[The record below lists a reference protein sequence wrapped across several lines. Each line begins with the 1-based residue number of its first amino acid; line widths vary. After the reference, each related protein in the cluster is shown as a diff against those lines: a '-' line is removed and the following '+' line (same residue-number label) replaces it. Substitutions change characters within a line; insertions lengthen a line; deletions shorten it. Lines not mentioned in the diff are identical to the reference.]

1 MPINIIRGLPCVQM
15 ELNAAGEFNK
25 QPHVVLTQ
33 GGEWDPTA
41 LDHILMDNKDGGNK
55 VKRDGDPAL
64 QHV

>member
-1 MPINIIRGLPCVQM
+1 M